1 MGHRL
6 AGLSALAA
14 LTVISAHAQT
24 SDLASNATVFTPAD
38 FARFSP
44 RTAEDLVREVPGFQ
58 IENTSGGRGLGQASG
73 NVLINGQRLSG
84 KSTDTLDALSRIPV
98 DRVERL
104 ELVDAASLGIP
115 GLSGQV
121 VNVITKGGA
130 VSGVWEYRARFR
142 ERLEPSLGD
151 GSLSVSGETG
161 NLDWTVGLENDAN
174 RFGHKGPEFVTAADG
189 TLLELRNEDL
199 EGSEDYTEAT
209 LGLSWTPPSGHE
221 ANLNASYGLY
231 YFNNRLRGTREAAG
245 EPTVYR
251 TFRRGED
258 EWNSELSGDYALPLL
273 GGRMKLIGLFR
284 HEDSRFRR
292 RVTVR
297 DGDDLTFLDGV
308 RLDEDYIEN
317 EGILRAEYDWAWHEG
332 HDWQIAAE
340 SAYNRLDAGASL
352 FTAIADGEE
361 VLEDRRTPTLVEE
374 NRYELSVTHSRPLSE
389 RLDIQLS
396 LGGEFSEISS
406 EVGTD
411 SQSESFIRPKGYL
424 SATYAWSDATDI
436 TVRLEREVGQLDFF
450 DFVASQDINNGN
462 DSGANRNVV
471 PEQVW
476 RLEAELDRK
485 FGALGAAEL
494 RVFHEEIEDRVD
506 RVPLP
511 GGGEGPGNIESAS
524 RSGISGNTT
533 LNLDAFGLTGVQ
545 VELEGELEDSSLP
558 DPITGRDRPF
568 SQNLVSYVYA
578 KIRWDVPS
586 TDFALILAG
595 EKFREQ
601 RNFRLDETFRYTQ
614 TQPFAWVELEH
625 KDLFGT
631 KGFIRLGNL
640 LDSTDKEERAIYD
653 PDRTGPVV
661 ETRVLDRDFG
671 YILTMG
677 ISGSF

>member
-1 MGHRL
+1 M
-6 AGLSALAA
+6 
-14 LTVISAHAQT
+14 
-24 SDLASNATVFTPAD
+24 
-38 FARFSP
+38 
-44 RTAEDLVREVPGFQ
+44 PGFQ
-58 IENTSGGRGLGQASG
+58 IEDSSGGRGLGQASG
-73 NVLINGQRLSG
+73 NVLLNGQRLSG

-121 VNVITKGGA
+121 VNVITRGGA
-130 VSGVWEYRARFR
+130 VSGVWEYKARFR
-142 ERLEPSLGD
+142 ERLEPTLGD
-151 GSLSVSGETG
+151 GSISMSGDAG
-161 NLDWTVGLENDAN
+161 NLEWTVGLENDAN
-174 RFGHKGPEFVTAADG
+174 RFGHKGPEYVTAADG
-189 TLLELRNEDL
+189 SLLELRNEDL
-199 EGSEDYTEAT
+199 EGNEDYTEAT
-209 LGLSWTPPSGHE
+209 LGLTWTPVPGHE
-221 ANLNASYGLY
+221 ANLNASYALY
-231 YFNNRLRGTREAAG
+231 YFNNRLRGTRETVG
-245 EPTVYR
+245 EPAIYR

-258 EWNSELSGDYALPLL
+258 EWNTEISGDYALPLL
-273 GGRMKLIGLFR
+273 GGRMKLIGLYR
-284 HEDSRFRR
+284 HEDSRYRR
-292 RVTVR
+292 RVSVR
-297 DGDDLTFLDGV
+297 DAGDLSFLDGI

-317 EGILRAEYDWAWHEG
+317 EGILRAEYDWSWREG
-332 HDWQIAAE
+332 RDWQVAAE

-352 FTAIADGEE
+352 FTALAPGEE
-361 VLEDRRTPTLVEE
+361 VLDARDTPTLVEE
-374 NRYELSVTHSRPLSE
+374 NRYELSVTHSRPLGE

-406 EVGTD
+406 EVGAD

-424 SATYAWSDATDI
+424 SATWAWSDTTDI

-462 DSGANRNVV
+462 DSGANRDIV

-485 FGALGAAEL
+485 FGDLGAAEL

-524 RSGISGNTT
+524 RSGISANAT
-533 LNLDAFGLTGVQ
+533 LNLDRFGLTGVQ
-545 VELEGELEDSSLP
+545 IELEGEMEDSSLP
-558 DPITGRDRPF
+558 DPVTGRDRPF
-568 SQNLVSYVYA
+568 SQNMVNYA
-578 KIRWDVPS
+578 FAQVRWDIPS
-586 TDFALILAG
+586 TDFAVILAADQY
-595 EKFREQ
+595 REERQ
-601 RNFRLDETFRYTQ
+601 FRLDETFRYTQ
-614 TQPFAWVELEH
+614 TQPFAWIEVEH

-640 LDSTDKEERAIYD
+640 MDSTDKEERAIYD

-661 ETRVLDRDFG
+661 ENWVFDRDFG

-677 ISGSF
+677 LSGSF